1 MDRLDIEKFD
11 LFPIEKTISGSTIIP
26 DKSGMYAWYLNFS
39 KFQNISTKEEFEIN
53 IQKIDDLI
61 SKDTLN
67 GSVKSFFRKYD
78 IRLDETRIFV
88 EKFVTEEDNG
98 VFTVGE
104 KLTSL
109 TLQQCKDIL
118 AHLSKFSIL
127 VSPLYVGIATS
138 LRTRFK
144 QHKKSFEGIK
154 DMQNNGDDLSTV
166 MGEAEKS
173 FGGRAAIKGFNWD
186 QLIFACVEM
195 EIDRRSIQE
204 QEFLINRFYNPILG
218 RK

>member
-1 MDRLDIEKFD
+1 MEKLDIEKFD
-11 LFPIEKTISGSTIIP
+11 LFPIEKTISGDTIIP
-26 DKSGMYAWYLNFS
+26 NKSGMYAWYLNFA

-88 EKFVTEEDNG
+88 EKFITEEENG
-98 VFTVGE
+98 VSTVGE
-104 KLTSL
+104 KLASL
-109 TLQQCKDIL
+109 TIEQCKDIL
-118 AHLSKFSIL
+118 KHLAKFSIL

-138 LRTRFK
+138 LRTRFR
-144 QHKKSFEGIK
+144 QHKKAFEAIK
-154 DMQNNGDDLSTV
+154 EMQNNNDDLLLV
-166 MGEAEKS
+166 MSEGEKS
-173 FGGRAAIKGFNWD
+173 FGGRAAIRGFNWD
-186 QLIFACVEM
+186 QLVFACVEM